1 MFIWLAIG
9 LGVLCLALWAAQRI
23 IFPVFDF
30 PAPAG
35 LFAIGTVTYHWVD
48 TARREAFVSDSP
60 ERRELMV
67 QVWYPARTDES
78 APRTVYVDDP
88 SLLLPLAHLLHL
100 PGFVFRHLKRIHTNA
115 VEAAPVAAGQPAFP
129 LVICSHGRGGYRQ
142 EDTWLVEELVSHGY
156 IVAAIDHPFAASGV
170 RFPDGRRVMY
180 DARMNERGFL
190 DSKISFLAQDVSFTL
205 NQLESIN
212 RSDTHDDLLT
222 GHIDTGRTAVLGLSL
237 GGMVGAQAAVCDERI
252 KACLVMDVRVP
263 EEVLRDGLRQPAMFL
278 TRDPETM
285 RLEGWTEADAGETLT
300 TMRAAFHT
308 LPGTG
313 YFVQVAG
320 MFHQDFSD
328 APLLSPLTSVL
339 GLTGPIGHRRAHEIT
354 AGYSLAFFDSE
365 LKGRLEPLLKG
376 ASPRYPEVQVETR
389 AHPGSA

>member
-1 MFIWLAIG
+1 MFLWLAIG
-9 LGVLCLALWAAQRI
+9 LGVLCLALWTAQRI
-23 IFPVFDF
+23 VFPVFDF

-35 LFAIGTVTYHWVD
+35 SFAIGTVTYHWVD
-48 TARREAFVSDSP
+48 TTRREAFVSDSP
-60 ERRELMV
+60 GRRELMV
-67 QVWYPARTDES
+67 QVWYPAETDES
-78 APRTVYVDDP
+78 APRTTYVDDP

-129 LVICSHGRGGYRQ
+129 LIICSHGRGGYRQ
-142 EDTWLVEELVSHGY
+142 EDTWLVEELVSQGY
-156 IVAAIDHPFAASGV
+156 IVAAIDHPYAASGV

-180 DARMNERGFL
+180 DARMNERGFV

-212 RSDTHDDLLT
+212 RSDTHDLLT
-222 GHIDTGRTAVLGLSL
+222 GHVDTGHTAVLGLSL
-237 GGMVGAQAAVCDERI
+237 GGMVGVQAAVCDERI

-263 EEVLRDGLRQPAMFL
+263 EEVLRDGLRQPAMFI

-285 RLEGWTEADAGETLT
+285 RLEGWAEADVGETLT

-313 YFVQVAG
+313 YFVQAEG

-328 APLLSPLTSVL
+328 APLLSPLASTL
-339 GLTGPIGHRRAHEIT
+339 GLTGPIGYKRAHEIT
-354 AGYSLAFFDSE
+354 TGYSLAFFDSE
-365 LKGRLEPLLKG
+365 LKGRSEPLLKG

>member
-1 MFIWLAIG
+1 MFLWLAIG
-9 LGVLCLALWAAQRI
+9 LGVLCLALWTAHRI
-23 IFPVFDF
+23 VFPVFDF

-35 LFAIGTVTYHWVD
+35 SFAIGTVTYHWVD
-48 TARREAFVSDSP
+48 STRREAFVSDSP

-67 QVWYPARTDES
+67 QVWYPAETDES
-78 APRTVYVDDP
+78 APRTTYVDDP

-100 PGFVFRHLKRIHTNA
+100 PGFVFRHLERIHTNA
-115 VEAAPVAAGQPAFP
+115 VGAAPVAAGQPAFP
-129 LVICSHGRGGYRQ
+129 LIICSHGRGGYRQ
-142 EDTWLVEELVSHGY
+142 EDTWLVEELVSQGY
-156 IVAAIDHPFAASGV
+156 IVASIDHPYAASGV

-212 RSDTHDDLLT
+212 RSDTHDLLT

>member
-1 MFIWLAIG
+1 VLLWLAIG
-9 LGVLCLALWAAQRI
+9 LGVLCLALWTAQRI
-23 IFPVFDF
+23 VFPVFDF
-30 PAPAG
+30 PVPAG
-35 LFAIGTVTYHWVD
+35 PFAIGTVTYHWVD
-48 TARREAFVSDSP
+48 TTRREAFVSDSS

-67 QVWYPARTDES
+67 QVWYPAKTDES
-78 APRTVYVDDP
+78 APRTAYVEDP
-88 SLLLPLAHLLHL
+88 SLLLPLARLLHL
-100 PGFVFRHLKRIHTNA
+100 PGFMFRHLERIHTNA

-142 EDTWLVEELVSHGY
+142 EDTWLVEELVSQGY
-156 IVAAIDHPFAASGV
+156 IVAAIDHPYAASGV

-180 DARMNERGFL
+180 DARMNERGFV

-212 RSDTHDDLLT
+212 RSDTHDLLT

-237 GGMVGAQAAVCDERI
+237 GGMVGVQAAACDERI

-263 EEVLRDGLRQPAMFL
+263 EEVLRNGLRQPAMFL

-285 RLEGWTEADAGETLT
+285 RLEGWAEADIGETLT

-313 YFVQVAG
+313 YFVQIAG

-328 APLLSPLTSVL
+328 APLLSPLTSAL
-339 GLTGPIGHRRAHEIT
+339 GLTGPIGYRRAHEIT
-354 AGYSLAFFDSE
+354 TGYSLAFFDSE
-365 LKGRLEPLLKG
+365 LKGRLEPLLMG